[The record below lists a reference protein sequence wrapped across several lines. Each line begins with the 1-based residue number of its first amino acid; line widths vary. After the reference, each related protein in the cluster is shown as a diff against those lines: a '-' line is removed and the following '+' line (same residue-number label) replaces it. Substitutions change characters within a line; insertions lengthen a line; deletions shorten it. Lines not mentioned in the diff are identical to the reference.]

1 MSKNKNLNNAM
12 KNKNDEFYTQL
23 KDIEKE
29 LENYKNFFKNKTI
42 YCNCDNPKFSNFF
55 KYFFDNFEDL
65 QLKELIISYKE
76 KEQGF
81 YLIHNKSNNKL
92 KLKKLK
98 ENGDFRSEECIN
110 LLKKADIVITNPP
123 FSLFKDF
130 VDLLL
135 KEKKYFLIIGNSNA
149 LSFKKILENIM
160 TNKIRLGINCVRWF
174 FLPNGNLCEGARS
187 FWYTNLDLKRNYQRL
202 DVSKSY
208 SITEYFEYDN
218 YKAIEVSRTKDIP
231 YNFEGIMGVPI
242 TFLSKYN
249 PEQFEIIGAD
259 YQVKDGELAYIAN
272 KKWEGKLDRAYLN
285 GKRLYSRIFIKN
297 ISKKE
302 VNNFIWIWND
312 WLSKPC

>member
-1 MSKNKNLNNAM
+1 MSKNKKLNNAI

-29 LENYKNFFKNKTI
+29 LENYKIFLKNKTI

-65 QLKELIISYKE
+65 QLKELIVSYKE

-81 YLIHNKSNNKL
+81 YLIHNKSDNKL

-202 DVSKSY
+202 DLSKSY
-208 SITEYFEYDN
+208 STAEYFKYDN

-249 PEQFEIIGAD
+249 PEQFKIIGAD

-272 KKWEGKLDRAYLN
+272 KNWKGKFDRAYLN

-297 ISKKE
+297 ILKKE
-302 VNNFIWIWND
+302 
-312 WLSKPC
+312 

>member
-1 MSKNKNLNNAM
+1 MSKNKNLNNAI

-55 KYFFDNFEDL
+55 KYFFDNFKDL
-65 QLKELIISYKE
+65 QLKELIVSYKE

-174 FLPNGNLCEGARS
+174 FLPDGNLCEGARS

-208 SITEYFEYDN
+208 STAEYFEYDN

-259 YQVKDGELAYIAN
+259 YQVKDGELAYIVN
-272 KKWEGKLDRAYLN
+272 KNWKGKFDRAYLN

-297 ISKKE
+297 ILKK
-302 VNNFIWIWND
+302 
-312 WLSKPC
+312 

>member
-1 MSKNKNLNNAM
+1 MSKNKKLNNAI

-29 LENYKNFFKNKTI
+29 LENYKKHFKNKTI

-55 KYFFDNFEDL
+55 KYFFDNFENL
-65 QLKELIISYKE
+65 QLKELIVSYKE

-81 YLIHNKSNNKL
+81 YLIYNKSNKKL

-98 ENGDFRSEECIN
+98 ENGDFRSDECIN
-110 LLKKADIVITNPP
+110 LLKKSDMVITNPP

-130 VDLLL
+130 INLLL

-149 LSFKKILENIM
+149 LSFKKILENFM

-174 FLPNGNLCEGARS
+174 FSPNGNLCEGARS
-187 FWYTNLDLKRNYQRL
+187 FWYTNLDLKQNYQRL
-202 DVSKSY
+202 DISKSY
-208 SITEYFEYDN
+208 STTEYFEYDN

-249 PEQFEIIGAD
+249 PEQFKIIGAD

-272 KKWEGKLDRAYLN
+272 KKWKGKLDRAYLN
-285 GKRLYSRIFIKN
+285 GERLYSRIFIKN
-297 ISKKE
+297 ILKE
-302 VNNFIWIWND
+302 GVNNAI
-312 WLSKPC
+312 

>member
-1 MSKNKNLNNAM
+1 MSKNKKLNNAI

-29 LENYKNFFKNKTI
+29 LENYKNYFKNKTI

-55 KYFFDNFEDL
+55 KYFFDNFENL
-65 QLKELIISYKE
+65 QLKELIVSYKE

-81 YLIHNKSNNKL
+81 YLIYNKSNKKL

-98 ENGDFRSEECIN
+98 ENGDFRSDECIN
-110 LLKKADIVITNPP
+110 LLKKSDIVVTNPP

-130 VDLLL
+130 ISLLL
-135 KEKKYFLIIGNSNA
+135 KEKKIFIIIGNSNA

-187 FWYTNLDLKRNYQRL
+187 FWYTNLDLKQNYQRL

-208 SITEYFEYDN
+208 STTEYFEYDN

-249 PEQFEIIGAD
+249 PEQFKIIGAD

-272 KKWEGKLDRAYLN
+272 KKWKGKLDRAYLN

-297 ISKKE
+297 ILKE
-302 VNNFIWIWND
+302 GVNNAI
-312 WLSKPC
+312 

>member
-1 MSKNKNLNNAM
+1 M
-12 KNKNDEFYTQL
+12 
-23 KDIEKE
+23 
-29 LENYKNFFKNKTI
+29 
-42 YCNCDNPKFSNFF
+42 
-55 KYFFDNFEDL
+55 
-65 QLKELIISYKE
+65 
-76 KEQGF
+76 
-81 YLIHNKSNNKL
+81 
-92 KLKKLK
+92 
-98 ENGDFRSEECIN
+98 
-110 LLKKADIVITNPP
+110 
-123 FSLFKDF
+123 
-130 VDLLL
+130 

-174 FLPNGNLCEGARS
+174 FLPDGNLCEGARS

-202 DVSKSY
+202 NLSKSY

-249 PEQFEIIGAD
+249 LEQFKIIGAD

-272 KKWEGKLDRAYLN
+272 KNWKGKFDRAYLN

-297 ISKKE
+297 ILII
-302 VNNFIWIWND
+302 FFLLMI
-312 WLSKPC
+312 

>member
-1 MSKNKNLNNAM
+1 MSKNKKLNNAI

-29 LENYKNFFKNKTI
+29 LENYKKFLKNKTI

-55 KYFFDNFEDL
+55 KYFFDNFESL
-65 QLKELIISYKE
+65 QLKELIVSYKE

-81 YLIHNKSNNKL
+81 YLIYNKSDNKS

-149 LSFKKILENIM
+149 LSFKKVLENFM
-160 TNKIRLGINCVRWF
+160 ANKIRLGINCVR
-174 FLPNGNLCEGARS
+174 
-187 FWYTNLDLKRNYQRL
+187 
-202 DVSKSY
+202 
-208 SITEYFEYDN
+208 
-218 YKAIEVSRTKDIP
+218 
-231 YNFEGIMGVPI
+231 
-242 TFLSKYN
+242 
-249 PEQFEIIGAD
+249 
-259 YQVKDGELAYIAN
+259 
-272 KKWEGKLDRAYLN
+272 
-285 GKRLYSRIFIKN
+285 
-297 ISKKE
+297 
-302 VNNFIWIWND
+302 
-312 WLSKPC
+312 

>member
-1 MSKNKNLNNAM
+1 M
-12 KNKNDEFYTQL
+12 
-23 KDIEKE
+23 
-29 LENYKNFFKNKTI
+29 
-42 YCNCDNPKFSNFF
+42 
-55 KYFFDNFEDL
+55 
-65 QLKELIISYKE
+65 QLKELIVSYKE

-81 YLIHNKSNNKL
+81 YLIYSKSNKEL

-98 ENGDFRSEECIN
+98 GNGDFRSVECIN
-110 LLKKADIVITNPP
+110 LLKKSDIVITNPP

-130 VDLLL
+130 INLLL
-135 KEKKYFLIIGNSNA
+135 EEKKYFLIIGNSNA

-208 SITEYFEYDN
+208 STAEYFEYDN

-249 PEQFEIIGAD
+249 PEQFKIIGAD

-272 KKWEGKLDRAYLN
+272 KNWKGKFDRAYLN

-297 ISKKE
+297 IFKKE
-302 VNNFIWIWND
+302 VNIDYWNI
-312 WLSKPC
+312 

>member
-1 MSKNKNLNNAM
+1 MSKNKNLNNAI

-23 KDIEKE
+23 KEIEKE

-65 QLKELIISYKE
+65 QLKELIVSYKE

-81 YLIHNKSNNKL
+81 YLIHNKSDNKL

-202 DVSKSY
+202 NVSKSY
-208 SITEYFEYDN
+208 STAEYFEYDN

-249 PEQFEIIGAD
+249 PEQFKIIGAD

-272 KKWEGKLDRAYLN
+272 KNWKGKFDRAYLN

-297 ISKKE
+297 ILKKE
-302 VNNFIWIWND
+302 
-312 WLSKPC
+312 

>member
-1 MSKNKNLNNAM
+1 MSKNKKLNNAI

-29 LENYKNFFKNKTI
+29 LENYKNYFKNKTI

-55 KYFFDNFEDL
+55 KYFFDNFENL
-65 QLKELIISYKE
+65 QLKELIVSYKE

-81 YLIHNKSNNKL
+81 YLIYNKSNKKL

-98 ENGDFRSEECIN
+98 ENGDFRSDECIN
-110 LLKKADIVITNPP
+110 LLKKSDIVVTNPP

-130 VDLLL
+130 ISLLL
-135 KEKKYFLIIGNSNA
+135 KEKKFFIIIGNSNA

-160 TNKIRLGINCVRWF
+160 TNQIRLGINCVRWF

-187 FWYTNLDLKRNYQRL
+187 FWYTNLDLKQNYQRL

-208 SITEYFEYDN
+208 STTEYFEYDN

-249 PEQFEIIGAD
+249 PEQFKIIGAD

-272 KKWEGKLDRAYLN
+272 KKWKGKLDRAYLN

-297 ISKKE
+297 ILKE
-302 VNNFIWIWND
+302 GVNNAI
-312 WLSKPC
+312 

>member
-1 MSKNKNLNNAM
+1 MSKNKKLNNAI

-65 QLKELIISYKE
+65 QLKELIVSYKE

-81 YLIHNKSNNKL
+81 YLIHNKSDNKL

-202 DVSKSY
+202 NVSKSY
-208 SITEYFEYDN
+208 STAEYFEYDN

-249 PEQFEIIGAD
+249 PEQFKIIGAD

-272 KKWEGKLDRAYLN
+272 KNWKGKFDRAYLN

-297 ISKKE
+297 ILKKE
-302 VNNFIWIWND
+302 
-312 WLSKPC
+312 

>member
-1 MSKNKNLNNAM
+1 MSKNKNLNNAI

-29 LENYKNFFKNKTI
+29 LENYKIFFKNKTI
-42 YCNCDNPKFSNFF
+42 YCNCDNPEFSNFF
-55 KYFFDNFEDL
+55 KYFEDL
-65 QLKELIISYKE
+65 QLKELIVSYKE

-81 YLIHNKSNNKL
+81 YLIHNKSDNKL

-110 LLKKADIVITNPP
+110 LLKKSDIVITNPP

-160 TNKIRLGINCVRWF
+160 TNKIRLGINCVRCF

-187 FWYTNLDLKRNYQRL
+187 FWYTNLDIKQKYQRL
-202 DVSKSY
+202 DISKPY
-208 SITEYFEYDN
+208 STTEYFEYDN

-249 PEQFEIIGAD
+249 PKQFEIIGAD

-272 KKWEGKLDRAYLN
+272 KEWKGKLDRAYLN

-297 ISKKE
+297 I
-302 VNNFIWIWND
+302 
-312 WLSKPC
+312 

>member
-1 MSKNKNLNNAM
+1 MSKNKNLNNAI

-29 LENYKNFFKNKTI
+29 LENYKKHFKNKTI
-42 YCNCDNPKFSNFF
+42 YCNCDNPKFSIFF
-55 KYFFDNFEDL
+55 KYFFNNFENL
-65 QLKELIISYKE
+65 QLKELIVSYKE

-174 FLPNGNLCEGARS
+174 FLPDGNLCEGARS

-208 SITEYFEYDN
+208 STAEYFEYDN

-259 YQVKDGELAYIAN
+259 YQVKDGELAYIVN
-272 KKWEGKLDRAYLN
+272 KNWKGKFDRAYLN

-297 ISKKE
+297 ILKK
-302 VNNFIWIWND
+302 
-312 WLSKPC
+312 

>member
-1 MSKNKNLNNAM
+1 MSKNKKLNNAI

-29 LENYKNFFKNKTI
+29 LENYKNYFKNKTI

-55 KYFFDNFEDL
+55 KYFFDNFENL
-65 QLKELIISYKE
+65 QLKELIVSYKE

-81 YLIHNKSNNKL
+81 YLIYNKSNKKL

-98 ENGDFRSEECIN
+98 ENGDFRSDECIN
-110 LLKKADIVITNPP
+110 LLKKSDIVVTNPP

-130 VDLLL
+130 ISLLL
-135 KEKKYFLIIGNSNA
+135 KEKKFFIIIGNSNA

-187 FWYTNLDLKRNYQRL
+187 FWYTNLDLKQNYQRL

-208 SITEYFEYDN
+208 STTEYFEYDN

-249 PEQFEIIGAD
+249 PEQFKIIGAD

-272 KKWEGKLDRAYLN
+272 KKWKGKLDRAYLN

-297 ISKKE
+297 ILKE
-302 VNNFIWIWND
+302 GVNNAI
-312 WLSKPC
+312 

>member
-1 MSKNKNLNNAM
+1 MSKNKNLNNAI
-12 KNKNDEFYTQL
+12 KKKNDEFYTQL

-29 LENYKNFFKNKTI
+29 LENYKIFLKNKTI

-65 QLKELIISYKE
+65 QLKELIVSYKE

-81 YLIHNKSNNKL
+81 YLIHNKSDNKL

-187 FWYTNLDLKRNYQRL
+187 FWYTNLDLKRNYKRL
-202 DVSKSY
+202 NVSKPY
-208 SITEYFEYDN
+208 SATEYFEYDN

-249 PEQFEIIGAD
+249 PEQFKVIGAD

-272 KKWEGKLDRAYLN
+272 KNWKGKFDRAYLN

-297 ISKKE
+297 ILKKE
-302 VNNFIWIWND
+302 
-312 WLSKPC
+312 

>member
-1 MSKNKNLNNAM
+1 MSKNKKLNNAI

-29 LENYKNFFKNKTI
+29 LENYKKFLKNKTI

-55 KYFFDNFEDL
+55 KYFFDNFESL
-65 QLKELIISYKE
+65 QLKELIVSYKE

-81 YLIHNKSNNKL
+81 YLIYNKSNKEL

-160 TNKIRLGINCVRWF
+160 ANKIRLGINCVRWF
-174 FLPNGNLCEGARS
+174 LLPDGNLCEGARS

-208 SITEYFEYDN
+208 STAEYFEYDN

-249 PEQFEIIGAD
+249 PEQFKIIGAD

-272 KKWEGKLDRAYLN
+272 KNWKGKFDRAYLN

-297 ISKKE
+297 IFKKE
-302 VNNFIWIWND
+302 
-312 WLSKPC
+312 

>member
-1 MSKNKNLNNAM
+1 MSKNKNLNNAI

-29 LENYKNFFKNKTI
+29 LENYKKHFKNKTI

-55 KYFFDNFEDL
+55 KYFFDNFENL
-65 QLKELIISYKE
+65 QLKELIVSYKE

-81 YLIHNKSNNKL
+81 YLIYNKSNKKL

-130 VDLLL
+130 INLLL

-187 FWYTNLDLKRNYQRL
+187 FWYTNLDLKQNYQRL

-208 SITEYFEYDN
+208 STAEYFEYDN

-302 VNNFIWIWND
+302 VNNFI
-312 WLSKPC
+312 

>member
-1 MSKNKNLNNAM
+1 MSKNKNLNNAI

-65 QLKELIISYKE
+65 QLKELIVSYKE

-81 YLIHNKSNNKL
+81 YLIHNKSDNKL

-202 DVSKSY
+202 NVSKSY
-208 SITEYFEYDN
+208 STAEYFEYDN

-249 PEQFEIIGAD
+249 PEQFKIIGAD

-272 KKWEGKLDRAYLN
+272 KNWKGKFDRAYLN

-297 ISKKE
+297 ILKKE
-302 VNNFIWIWND
+302 
-312 WLSKPC
+312 

>member
-1 MSKNKNLNNAM
+1 MSKNKNLNNAI

-29 LENYKNFFKNKTI
+29 LENYKKHFKNKTI

-55 KYFFDNFEDL
+55 KYFFNNFENL
-65 QLKELIISYKE
+65 QLKELIVSYKE

-174 FLPNGNLCEGARS
+174 FLPDGNLCEGARS

-202 DVSKSY
+202 NLSKSY

-272 KKWEGKLDRAYLN
+272 KEWKGKLDRAYLN

-297 ISKKE
+297 ILKK
-302 VNNFIWIWND
+302 
-312 WLSKPC
+312 

>member
-1 MSKNKNLNNAM
+1 MSKNKNLNNAI

-55 KYFFDNFEDL
+55 KYFFDNFKDL
-65 QLKELIISYKE
+65 QLKELIVSYKE

-174 FLPNGNLCEGARS
+174 FYLMEIYA
-187 FWYTNLDLKRNYQRL
+187 KVQ
-202 DVSKSY
+202 
-208 SITEYFEYDN
+208 
-218 YKAIEVSRTKDIP
+218 EVFGIP
-231 YNFEGIMGVPI
+231 I
-242 TFLSKYN
+242 
-249 PEQFEIIGAD
+249 
-259 YQVKDGELAYIAN
+259 
-272 KKWEGKLDRAYLN
+272 
-285 GKRLYSRIFIKN
+285 
-297 ISKKE
+297 
-302 VNNFIWIWND
+302 
-312 WLSKPC
+312 

>member
-1 MSKNKNLNNAM
+1 MSKNKNLNNAI

-42 YCNCDNPKFSNFF
+42 YCHCDNPKFSNFF
-55 KYFFDNFEDL
+55 KYFFDNFENL
-65 QLKELIISYKE
+65 QLKELIVSYKE

-81 YLIHNKSNNKL
+81 YLIYNKSNKKL

-130 VDLLL
+130 INLLL

-208 SITEYFEYDN
+208 STAEYFEYDN

-302 VNNFIWIWND
+302 VNNFI
-312 WLSKPC
+312 

>member
-1 MSKNKNLNNAM
+1 MSKNKKLNNAI
-12 KNKNDEFYTQL
+12 KNKNDEFYTL
-23 KDIEKE
+23 LEDIEKE
-29 LENYKNFFKNKTI
+29 LENYKELFKNKKI

-55 KYFFDNFEDL
+55 RYFFDNFENL

-76 KEQGF
+76 EEQGF
-81 YLIHNKSNNKL
+81 YSIYNKSDKEL

-98 ENGDFRSEECIN
+98 ENGDFRSDECIN
-110 LLKKADIVITNPP
+110 LLKKSDIIITNPP

-130 VDLLL
+130 INLLL
-135 KEKKYFLIIGNSNA
+135 KEKKYFLIIGNSNV

-187 FWYTNLDLKRNYQRL
+187 FWYTNLDIKQKYQRL
-202 DVSKSY
+202 DISKQY
-208 SITEYFEYDN
+208 STTEYFEYDN
-218 YKAIEVSRTKDIP
+218 YKAIEISKTKDIP
-231 YNFEGIMGVPI
+231 YDFEGIMGVPI

-259 YQVKDGELAYIAN
+259 YQVKDGKLGYIAN
-272 KKWEGKLDRAYLN
+272 KNWKGKLDRAYLN

-297 ISKKE
+297 IILKE
-302 VNNFIWIWND
+302 GVNNAV
-312 WLSKPC
+312 

>member
-1 MSKNKNLNNAM
+1 MSKNKNLNNAI

-29 LENYKNFFKNKTI
+29 LENYKKHFKNKTI

-55 KYFFDNFEDL
+55 KYFFDNFENL
-65 QLKELIISYKE
+65 QLKELIVSYKE

-81 YLIHNKSNNKL
+81 YLIYNKSNKKL

-130 VDLLL
+130 INLLL

-208 SITEYFEYDN
+208 STAEYFEYDN

-259 YQVKDGELAYIAN
+259 YQVKVGELAYIAN
-272 KKWEGKLDRAYLN
+272 KNWKGKFDRAYLN

-297 ISKKE
+297 ILKKE
-302 VNNFIWIWND
+302 
-312 WLSKPC
+312 

>member
-1 MSKNKNLNNAM
+1 MSKNKKLNNAI

-29 LENYKNFFKNKTI
+29 LENYKNYFKNKTI

-55 KYFFDNFEDL
+55 KYFFDNFENL
-65 QLKELIISYKE
+65 QLKELIVSYKE

-81 YLIHNKSNNKL
+81 YLIYNKSNKKL

-98 ENGDFRSEECIN
+98 ENGDFRSDECIN
-110 LLKKADIVITNPP
+110 LLKKSDIVVTNPP

-130 VDLLL
+130 ISLLL
-135 KEKKYFLIIGNSNA
+135 KEKKFFIIIGNSNA

-187 FWYTNLDLKRNYQRL
+187 FWYTNLDLKQNYQRL

-208 SITEYFEYDN
+208 STTEYFEYDN

-249 PEQFEIIGAD
+249 PEQFKIIGAD

-272 KKWEGKLDRAYLN
+272 KKWKGKLDRAYLI

-297 ISKKE
+297 ILKE
-302 VNNFIWIWND
+302 GVNNAI
-312 WLSKPC
+312 

>member
-1 MSKNKNLNNAM
+1 MSKNKKLNNAI

-29 LENYKNFFKNKTI
+29 LENYKNYFKNKTI

-55 KYFFDNFEDL
+55 KYFFDNFENL
-65 QLKELIISYKE
+65 QLKELIVSYKE

-81 YLIHNKSNNKL
+81 YLIYNKSNKKL

-98 ENGDFRSEECIN
+98 ENGDFRSDECIN
-110 LLKKADIVITNPP
+110 LLKKSDIVVTNPP

-130 VDLLL
+130 ISLLL
-135 KEKKYFLIIGNSNA
+135 KEKKFFIIIGNSNA

-187 FWYTNLDLKRNYQRL
+187 FWYTNLDLKQNYQRL

-208 SITEYFEYDN
+208 STTEYFEYDN

-242 TFLSKYN
+242 TFLLKLLV
-249 PEQFEIIGAD
+249 QII
-259 YQVKDGELAYIAN
+259 K
-272 KKWEGKLDRAYLN
+272 
-285 GKRLYSRIFIKN
+285 
-297 ISKKE
+297 
-302 VNNFIWIWND
+302 
-312 WLSKPC
+312 

>member
-1 MSKNKNLNNAM
+1 MSKNKNLNNAI

-55 KYFFDNFEDL
+55 KYFFDNFENL
-65 QLKELIISYKE
+65 QLKELIVSYKE

-81 YLIHNKSNNKL
+81 YLIYNKSNKKL

-130 VDLLL
+130 INLLL

-208 SITEYFEYDN
+208 STAEYFEYDN

-302 VNNFIWIWND
+302 VNNFI
-312 WLSKPC
+312 

>member
-1 MSKNKNLNNAM
+1 MSKNKNLNNAI

-55 KYFFDNFEDL
+55 KYFFDNFKDL
-65 QLKELIISYKE
+65 QLKELIVSYKE

-174 FLPNGNLCEGARS
+174 FLPDGNLCEGARS

-208 SITEYFEYDN
+208 STAEYFEYDN

-259 YQVKDGELAYIAN
+259 YQVKDGELAYIVN
-272 KKWEGKLDRAYLN
+272 KNWKGKFDRAYLN
-285 GKRLYSRIFIKN
+285 GKRLYLRIFIKN
-297 ISKKE
+297 ILKK
-302 VNNFIWIWND
+302 
-312 WLSKPC
+312 

>member
-1 MSKNKNLNNAM
+1 MSKNKKLNNAI

-29 LENYKNFFKNKTI
+29 LENYKNYFKNKTI

-55 KYFFDNFEDL
+55 KYFFDNFENL
-65 QLKELIISYKE
+65 QLKELIVSYKE

-81 YLIHNKSNNKL
+81 YLIYNKSNKKL

-98 ENGDFRSEECIN
+98 ENGDFRSDECIN
-110 LLKKADIVITNPP
+110 LLKKSDIVVTNPT

-130 VDLLL
+130 ISLLL
-135 KEKKYFLIIGNSNA
+135 KEKKFFIIIGNSNA

-187 FWYTNLDLKRNYQRL
+187 FWYTNLDLKQNYQRL

-208 SITEYFEYDN
+208 STTEYFEYDN

-249 PEQFEIIGAD
+249 PEQFKIIGAD

-272 KKWEGKLDRAYLN
+272 KKWKGKLDRAYLN

-297 ISKKE
+297 ILKE
-302 VNNFIWIWND
+302 GVNNAI
-312 WLSKPC
+312 

>member
-1 MSKNKNLNNAM
+1 MSKNKKLNNAI

-29 LENYKNFFKNKTI
+29 LENYKIFFKNKTI

-55 KYFFDNFEDL
+55 KYFFDNFENL
-65 QLKELIISYKE
+65 QLKELIVSYKE

-81 YLIHNKSNNKL
+81 YLIHNKSDNKL
-92 KLKKLK
+92 TLKKLK

-174 FLPNGNLCEGARS
+174 FLPNENLCEGARS

-202 DVSKSY
+202 DLSKSY
-208 SITEYFEYDN
+208 SATEYFEYDN
-218 YKAIEVSRTKDIP
+218 YKAVEVSKTKDIP

-249 PEQFEIIGAD
+249 PEQFKIIGAD

-272 KKWEGKLDRAYLN
+272 KNWKGKFDRAYLN

-297 ISKKE
+297 ILKKE
-302 VNNFIWIWND
+302 
-312 WLSKPC
+312 